1 MVERVAVGGGAVQF
15 GQQVRHGV
23 LREDALV
30 DVCAAMIRGFG
41 LRHGV
46 VLLLLCAG
54 GQAVAEPPAPAPRSG
69 PAGEQPA
76 AAKPAAG
83 KPPAPQSPNP
93 SAAKSAPAAEATI
106 AAPEVGMTRAELM
119 RRFDLNSDG
128 KVDASESA
136 IAQSRMRQKRI
147 AAQSNQGFDPL
158 TGLPRGESSGSPL
171 GVDPLAEIRTRSQQG
186 LPQDARASL
195 AGPGE
200 DVGLVLPDLGDEAA
214 TPQPQTILPDEPA
227 DPEPAATPS
236 AAAGTPP
243 APRSG
248 VGSLPSGPRQPAGR
262 GSGATAAD
270 PNGARKSGP
279 ATGGVRAGAPPARS
293 GYGAGAPSQDLNAAR
308 RFSDQP
314 PQPPAGPGRGP
325 LSSAAVRG
333 GSGVGDGRSLG
344 NGRLNGTAAG
354 RSGGRPPQTR
364 PPTFPT
370 PSPTADRSMPAADFD
385 TR

>member
-1 MVERVAVGGGAVQF
+1 M
-15 GQQVRHGV
+15 
-23 LREDALV
+23 LEDAPV
-30 DVCAAMIRGFG
+30 NVCSALIRGLSLRSG
-41 LRHGV
+41 L
-46 VLLLLCAG
+46 VLLVLCAG

-83 KPPAPQSPNP
+83 KPPAPQSPTP
-93 SAAKSAPAAEATI
+93 STAEIPPAAEPTI

-158 TGLPRGESSGSPL
+158 TGLPRGESAGSPL

-200 DVGLVLPDLGDEAA
+200 EIGVVLPEVDEEGP

-227 DPEPAATPS
+227 APELPETPS
-236 AAAGTPP
+236 AAGGTPP

-248 VGSLPSGPRQPAGR
+248 VGPLPSGPRQPAGR
-262 GSGATAAD
+262 GSGAAAAD

-308 RFSDQP
+308 RFADQP
-314 PQPPAGPGRGP
+314 PEPPAGPGRGP
-325 LSSAAVRG
+325 LSSAAGRG
-333 GSGVGDGRSLG
+333 RSGVGDGRSQG